1 MLMLS
6 SLGYIYG
13 VVIVLKMTKK
23 RIWSG
28 ERMLKQKS
36 HSLADSI

>member
-1 MLMLS
+1 
-6 SLGYIYG
+6 
-13 VVIVLKMTKK
+13 MTKK